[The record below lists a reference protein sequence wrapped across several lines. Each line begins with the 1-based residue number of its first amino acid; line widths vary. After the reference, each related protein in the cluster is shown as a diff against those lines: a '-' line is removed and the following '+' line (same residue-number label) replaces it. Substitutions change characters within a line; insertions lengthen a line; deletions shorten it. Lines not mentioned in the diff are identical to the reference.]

1 VEFFAQQL
9 ANGVMIGSIYV
20 LIALGLVIILSMM
33 DIVNFAHGQLAM
45 LGAYVILNFMNHLG
59 VNFWF
64 GLLIAMAIISVLAFV
79 IEKGVIRP
87 TRMRKLPLLIA
98 GIATVGLAMVIE
110 EVAVLLFGRTQQT
123 IQAPFGAQSINL
135 GVIQLSTMRLLIPI
149 LVLVLV
155 AGLILFLYKNRVG
168 RSLRA
173 VSQDSEA
180 ASLIGINVDNALSIG
195 FMVSVALA
203 AIAGAFLA
211 QMMPIDPYMGLT
223 MSLKGFAIIIVGGMM
238 SLRGAILAGFI
249 LGIGEVMVSGY
260 IGSSYKEL
268 FFFAAMVLV
277 LLVKPSGLFGSADN

>member
-1 VEFFAQQL
+1 
-9 ANGVMIGSIYV
+9 
-20 LIALGLVIILSMM
+20 
-33 DIVNFAHGQLAM
+33 
-45 LGAYVILNFMNHLG
+45 
-59 VNFWF
+59 
-64 GLLIAMAIISVLAFV
+64 
-79 IEKGVIRP
+79 
-87 TRMRKLPLLIA
+87 
-98 GIATVGLAMVIE
+98 
-110 EVAVLLFGRTQQT
+110 
-123 IQAPFGAQSINL
+123 
-135 GVIQLSTMRLLIPI
+135 
-149 LVLVLV
+149 V